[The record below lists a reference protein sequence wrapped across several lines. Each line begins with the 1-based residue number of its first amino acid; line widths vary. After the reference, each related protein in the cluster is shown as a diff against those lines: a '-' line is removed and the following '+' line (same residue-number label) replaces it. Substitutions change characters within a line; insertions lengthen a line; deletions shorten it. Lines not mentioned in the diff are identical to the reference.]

1 MIACPNQSSVPMA
14 YKLFTPERD
23 PSVKKELKQ
32 EKDNLLNGSKGET
45 PGVGSTTGN
54 VAELKAATADE
65 TEIDDE
71 GGSRMMPGG
80 NRDRVVDCAEE
91 LIKYTIVMRQHFALF
106 GDRYSER
113 KEEEE
118 KRRKKEREDAGTS

>member
-1 MIACPNQSSVPMA
+1 MA

-23 PSVKKELKQ
+23 PQAKKELKQ
-32 EKDNLLNGSKGET
+32 EKDKLLDGSKAGET
-45 PGVGSTTGN
+45 AGVGSTTGN

-65 TEIDDE
+65 TEVDDE

-118 KRRKKEREDAGTS
+118 KRRKKEMQDAAAS

>member
-1 MIACPNQSSVPMA
+1 MA

-23 PSVKKELKQ
+23 PLVKKELKQ
-32 EKDNLLNGSKGET
+32 EKDNLVNGSKNGET
-45 PGVGSTTGN
+45 AGVGSTRGN

-65 TEIDDE
+65 NGIGDDE

-118 KRRKKEREDAGTS
+118 KRRKKEREMEAAATS